1 MPEQNERTTAPVSK
15 TLGVIMESY
24 ACRHEGAVYMHFSH
38 GRVIDRLAQRY
49 EGLLL
54 CLPLRDAQPD
64 VSRDYRLQSENI
76 EIVPQPFYT
85 RSFQAVRHP
94 WGIARA
100 YIRTCRKSDRLFL
113 RGMLPY
119 VGILYATAFLL
130 GRRICHWIVGNPL
143 ACLSE
148 NRRIGRWMDALS
160 IVYAWQDRL
169 VTRVGR
175 WLTRGCFVC
184 NGQELGRLFR
194 SPKTLV
200 TVSSTVAEG
209 EFHERQHTCQG
220 PVIRLLYVGFVR
232 PEKGLEYLLEAVS
245 RLKMDRPWELVVVG
259 RDARW
264 YPEYGTRL
272 DELADKLGVREHVR
286 WHGYVPYGPELFGY
300 LRRADVFVFPTLSEG
315 TPRVLVEARA
325 NSLPVVST
333 NVGGIPTS
341 VTNGVDGLL
350 VPPRDASALARAVE
364 RILGDGPLRRLLI
377 RNGLQSARNMTVDR
391 FVELITEV
399 MESKI

>member
-49 EGLLL
+49 EWLLL
-54 CLPLRDAQPD
+54 CLPLQDGQPD
-64 VSRDYRLQSENI
+64 VSRDHRLQSENI

-130 GRRICHWIVGNPL
+130 GRRMCHWIVGNPL
-143 ACLSE
+143 ACLGG

-175 WLTRGCFVC
+175 WLTRGWFVC

-194 SPKTLV
+194 SPKTLI

-209 EFHERQHTCQG
+209 EFHERQNTCQG

-245 RLKMDRPWELVVVG
+245 RMRMDRPL
-259 RDARW
+259 
-264 YPEYGTRL
+264 L
-272 DELADKLGVREHVR
+272 DRIPDLTEKQKKEIAGLRQKQQDEMKKQRE
-286 WHGYVPYGPELFGY
+286 EMSAKIKN
-300 LRRADVFVFPTLSEG
+300 LRESHRAKIM
-315 TPRVLVEARA
+315 
-325 NSLPVVST
+325 N
-333 NVGGIPTS
+333 
-341 VTNGVDGLL
+341 LL
-350 VPPRDASALARAVE
+350 TDEQKKWLE
-364 RILGDGPLRRLLI
+364 E
-377 RNGLQSARNMTVDR
+377 NT
-391 FVELITEV
+391 TY
-399 MESKI
+399 